1 MWINTGSASVTV
13 ATPGAGLSYTGIYNN
28 TNTFSNTCPA
38 ILSYLND
45 TTAGV
50 PANTTNISFGVY
62 ISKVPNTSLGTM
74 NVNLATS
81 GASHPLPAC
90 RIYYSQ
96 IMLNP
101 SKSIKYIEEN
111 RAKRVYFRNVSS
123 TQYNNYSSGSNFNQ
137 LINSGIVHP
146 VGVLIVPFISSQV
159 ANTFNDYQWRSP
171 FDTCP
176 ATGAP
181 ISLTNLQVSV
191 GSQN

>member
-1 MWINTGSASVTV
+1 MVWYDFAVIKLSTILESLGKIELIKKFDCTLRMWINTGSASVTV

-50 PANTTNISFGVY
+50 PTNTTNISFGVY
-62 ISKVPNTSLGTM
+62 ISKVQNTSLGTM

-81 GASHPLPAC
+81 GASQPLPAC

-111 RAKRVYFRNVSS
+111 RAK
-123 TQYNNYSSGSNFNQ
+123 
-137 LINSGIVHP
+137 
-146 VGVLIVPFISSQV
+146 
-159 ANTFNDYQWRSP
+159 
-171 FDTCP
+171 
-176 ATGAP
+176 
-181 ISLTNLQVSV
+181 
-191 GSQN
+191 